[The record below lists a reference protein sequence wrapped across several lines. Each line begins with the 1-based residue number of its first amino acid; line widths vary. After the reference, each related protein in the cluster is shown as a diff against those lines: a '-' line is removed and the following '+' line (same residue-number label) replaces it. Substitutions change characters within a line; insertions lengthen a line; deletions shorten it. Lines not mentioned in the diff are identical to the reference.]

1 MNIGF
6 ERIAP
11 TPGFPAGTTAAALSG
26 LSWTSRANAVTLF
39 KDGLK
44 ISLRTAQLGRCCF
57 CRRLLYHDY
66 ASHLEHFVDKDG
78 YGGYTFEI
86 RNLALA
92 CGTCNVK
99 KNGHFSSWSKK
110 LRDMAKK
117 NGTPVVVRCPVLTV
131 QLNAGAPYPTAPAAF
146 RWVNPY
152 VHNFSDHI
160 EIRRGWVFHGKTR
173 EGARTIRGVKLNE
186 VGEVEKRALFERLEM
201 RGGRLSMLVGAIS
214 ELNQHRAR
222 DVGNASAAALRRRR
236 RAAAASVL

>member
-11 TPGFPAGTTAAALSG
+11 TPGFPAGATAAALSG
-26 LSWTSRANAVTLF
+26 LSWTSKAIAVTRF

-44 ISLRTAQLGRCCF
+44 ISLRTAQRGRCCF
-57 CRRLLYHDY
+57 CRVLLYRDY
-66 ASHLEHFVDKDG
+66 ASHLEHFVDKNG
-78 YGGYTFEI
+78 YGDYTFEI

-110 LRDMAKK
+110 LRDLAKK

-131 QLNAGAPYPTAPAAF
+131 QLHAGAPYPTTAAAF

-186 VGEVEKRALFERLEM
+186 VGVLEKRALFERLEM
-201 RGGRLSMLVGAIS
+201 RGGRLSMLVGAIA

-222 DVGNASAAALRRRR
+222 DVGNAIAAALRRRR
-236 RAAAASVL
+236 QAAAASVV

>member
-6 ERIAP
+6 ERITP
-11 TPGFPAGTTAAALSG
+11 TPGFPAGTSAAALSG
-26 LSWTSRANAVTLF
+26 LSWASKANVVKAF
-39 KDGLK
+39 KSGLK
-44 ISLRTAQLGRCCF
+44 TSLRNAQLGRCCF

-66 ASHLEHFVDKDG
+66 ASHLEHFLDKDG
-78 YGGYTFEI
+78 YGDYTFEI
-86 RNLALA
+86 LNLALP
-92 CGTCNVK
+92 CGTCNLK
-99 KNGHFSSWSKK
+99 KNGHFSSLSKK
-110 LRDMAKK
+110 LRDWAQK
-117 NGTPVVVRCPVLTV
+117 NGTPIVVRCPVLTV
-131 QLNAGAPYPTAPAAF
+131 QLHAGAPYPTTPAAF

-222 DVGNASAAALRRRR
+222 DVGSAIAAALRRRR
-236 RAAAASVL
+236 QAAAANVV